1 MAHGSQSALVRRLAI
16 SLDTWAVLAAALL
29 IVLITLA
36 ALPRVPW

>member
-1 MAHGSQSALVRRLAI
+1 MAHGSHAFIRRLSI
-16 SLDTWAVLAAALL
+16 SIDTWAVLAAALL